1 MSAAGQP
8 PILWLARRLIWLFLG
23 WTALLTGA
31 DADLWGHVRF
41 GLDFLQSWHL
51 PSIDT
56 YSYAQDLPWINHEWL
71 SEAIMGGAYG
81 FGGSTGLVVVKA
93 AAVILT
99 YVLLIGAYSGAPLL
113 VGEAATLFVMW
124 GSLPLTMSVRPQIWT
139 FLLVAAV
146 VRLTRVSSLP
156 GEQHTTRGLSPWR
169 LLLIPLLF
177 ASWVNLHGGWIVG
190 AALIG
195 LWCAGEVWERRRLD
209 VKIVGLA
216 AACGLA
222 TLVNPYGWGLWRFI
236 AETVRLSRDD
246 IIEWHSL
253 WTAPL
258 SDQLFWL
265 ATLAVGAYCAV
276 RKAHRPRWDVLVTLG
291 GLAFASY
298 RVRRLEPMFMET
310 SLIMLAPAIGAHLAW
325 LSKRLEPRPGPTVAG
340 VRLVNGVLIAAFT
353 VIVVVAARTHL
364 VCIPPVPPEPDGRV
378 AALAAHAVPGRVAV
392 PFNWG
397 EYAIWH
403 FSPRLKVSIDGRRET
418 LYSEERLAVQFD
430 LERGDPE
437 GLRLL
442 DRERPEYVWMPTA
455 HDRLLAAL
463 PAHGYRIDVQ
473 TKESYI
479 AVRQDLARLH
489 LPTREPSG
497 CFPAP

>member
-1 MSAAGQP
+1 MSGAGQQP
-8 PILWLARRLIWLFLG
+8 PILWLARRFVWVFLG
-23 WTALLTGA
+23 WTALLAGA

-41 GLDFLQSWHL
+41 GLDFLHSWRL
-51 PSIDT
+51 PSVDP

-71 SEAIMGGAYG
+71 SEAIMGAAYSA
-81 FGGSTGLVVVKA
+81 GGPTGLVLVKA
-93 AAVILT
+93 AAVMLA
-99 YVLLIGAYSGAPLL
+99 YVLVIGAYASGPPL
-113 VGEAATLFVMW
+113 VGEAATLFLMW
-124 GSLPLTMSVRPQIWT
+124 AALPVTMSVRPHIWT

-146 VRLTRVSSLP
+146 ARLTRAGS
-156 GEQHTTRGLSPWR
+156 WR
-169 LLLIPLLF
+169 SAMLVPLLF
-177 ASWVNLHGGWIVG
+177 VLWVNLHGGWIVG
-190 AALIG
+190 AALVG

-209 VKIVGLA
+209 ARIVGVA
-216 AACGLA
+216 AARVLA

-236 AETVRLSRDD
+236 GETVRLSRED
-246 IIEWHSL
+246 IAEWHSL

-258 SDQLFWL
+258 SAQLFWL
-265 ATLAVGAYCAV
+265 ATVVLVGYCAV
-276 RKAHRPRWDVLVTLG
+276 RKAGRPRWDVLVTLG

-298 RVRRLEPMFMET
+298 RVRRLGPMFMEA
-310 SLIMLAPAIGAHLAW
+310 SVILLAPAIGAHLAR
-325 LSKRLEPRPGPTVAG
+325 LSRRLEPKPLPTLVG
-340 VRLVNGVLIAAFT
+340 VRLVNGVLIAAFA
-353 VIVVVAARTHL
+353 VIVIFAARTHL

-378 AALAAHAVPGRVAV
+378 AALGEHAVQGRVAV

-418 LYSEERLAVQFD
+418 VYSEQRLAVQSD
-430 LERGDPE
+430 LERGQPD

-442 DRERPEYVWMPTA
+442 DREKPEYVWMPKA
-455 HDRLLAAL
+455 HDQLLAAL

-479 AVRQDLARLH
+479 AVRQDLARLQ

-497 CFPAP
+497 CFPEP